1 MTTEK
6 MKELFRSGAQD
17 ELLLD
22 IYLDE
27 NKLVINDSWGTYVRA
42 ETVSQDDL
50 EALCRAVG
58 VEYAPKKQE
67 E

>member
-1 MTTEK
+1 
-6 MKELFRSGAQD
+6 
-17 ELLLD
+17 
-22 IYLDE
+22 LDE